1 MKKTVK
7 IASTLV
13 LAVCITFGTA
23 ACGTGSKSSTTT
35 TMSVASVAAK
45 SSTNMLHIEKS
56 FGTEVVAK
64 AAQAAEEVQTAKAEE
79 AAKQEEE
86 KRLQEEAEKAAKKT
100 ATTTSSTNSNKT
112 TTKNTTT
119 KKTTTTTKTTSNKT
133 TSNTTSQAS
142 AAPAAPSK
150 PSVSG
155 LSVNGILQLV
165 NYERNAA
172 GLGSLSLDG
181 TLCQI
186 AADRAPEL
194 AQSWSH
200 TRPDGTDVR
209 VIANA
214 YGYSYRKIGENLAK
228 GYSTSEKTV
237 NAWMNSASHK
247 QNIMGAYTRTGI
259 AIVNVGGRNYIVQ
272 LFAN

>member
-1 MKKTVK
+1 MKKTIK

-23 ACGTGSKSSTTT
+23 ACGTQTKSSNTT

-45 SSTNMLHIEKS
+45 SGEKVLHIEKS
-56 FGTEVVAK
+56 FGTEVVEK
-64 AAQAAEEVQTAKAEE
+64 AAKTAEEVKTAKAEE
-79 AAKQEEE
+79 VAKQEEE

-100 ATTTSSTNSNKT
+100 ATTTTSTN
-112 TTKNTTT
+112 TT
-119 KKTTTTTKTTSNKT
+119 KKTTTSNKST
-133 TSNTTSQAS
+133 GSSQSSAQT

-186 AADRAPEL
+186 AAERAPEL
-194 AQSWSH
+194 AEKWSH
-200 TRPDGTDVR
+200 ERPDGSDVR
-209 VIANA
+209 VIAKA
-214 YGYSYRKIGENLAK
+214 YGYSYRKLGENLAK
-228 GYSTSEKTV
+228 GYSTSEKCVT
-237 NAWMNSASHK
+237 AWMNSASHK
-247 QNIMGAYTRTGI
+247 KNIMGAYSRTGI